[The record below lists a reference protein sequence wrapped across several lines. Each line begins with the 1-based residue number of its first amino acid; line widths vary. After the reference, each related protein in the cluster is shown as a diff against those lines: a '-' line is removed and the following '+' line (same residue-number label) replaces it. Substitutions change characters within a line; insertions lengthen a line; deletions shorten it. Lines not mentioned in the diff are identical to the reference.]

1 MSVPMH
7 FGQGFSLATG
17 KASLDR
23 ALIRK
28 FHQYRYI
35 VTKCRVGKGKHWG
48 VMQVDLEEGDDGAQV
63 ARLPRFQQAVFQGR
77 RLRLYTIALGALAAL
92 GLVLGFFVG
101 LFAPQSLWSALLFN
115 QSAALLVLVAGFQSA
130 GWVAQWRTQAMNPV
144 ALVVDSDETD
154 VPKGWYERLLDRIS
168 QGCLKLLR
176 QIGAPTLWL
185 GGWALLALLCV
196 EQAWN
201 LDLPPAALGISA
213 TVGAAFAL
221 SLAFGLLVL
230 ERQLAQQNSTQ
241 WPEAGALAQLTR
253 MTIISLILGASC
265 LLFGNDT
272 SVWPVRLAVLIG
284 LLPGFV
290 AFELLLRGV
299 LSLFSPRREQLEPA
313 LLARS
318 FGADML
324 RWPPQPLL
332 ALQHE
337 LHNRFGIDLRQIW
350 AFTYMRRAFLPVLG
364 IVAFVGWTLTGVHE
378 IPLQGRGIYE
388 RFGKPV
394 TVFGPGLHAGLPW
407 PLGRVLAVENGVVHE
422 FATSVGEPSAP
433 VRLEPADGPAPMT
446 ANRLWDASHVN
457 DKSQVI
463 ASSRADKQSFQIVN
477 MDVRFVYRIGLSDQ
491 AALAAT
497 YNSADVPT
505 LIRSTASR
513 ILVHDFAS
521 RTLDGLLGE
530 DRVGLAE
537 EIARAVQADLQKL
550 DSGVE
555 ILATVVEAIHPPAGA
570 ANAYHGVQ
578 AAQIGAQALIARE
591 RGAAAEATNQAQLQ
605 ASIARDQAMATAC
618 EINATAKAA
627 DLKFTAEHK
636 AYRSAGQA
644 FLLEQYFGQL
654 SQGLAN
660 ARLLVLDHRLGGN
673 NNAPTIDLRT
683 FTLPAGPALSRK
695 TAQPG
700 AAH

>member
-1 MSVPMH
+1 
-7 FGQGFSLATG
+7 
-17 KASLDR
+17 
-23 ALIRK
+23 
-28 FHQYRYI
+28 
-35 VTKCRVGKGKHWG
+35 
-48 VMQVDLEEGDDGAQV
+48 MQVDLDVDETPLAG
-63 ARLPRFQQAVFQGR
+63 LPRFQQAFIQGR
-77 RLRLYTIALGALAAL
+77 RLRQFAIGVGVLATV
-92 GLVLGFFVG
+92 GVLLAFFAG
-101 LFAPQSLWSALLFN
+101 LFSSQTLWPALLLN
-115 QSAALLVLVAGFQSA
+115 LSAALLVLMAGLQSA
-130 GWVAQWRTQAMNPV
+130 WWVARWRARAMNPAV
-144 ALVVDSDETD
+144 PEVVVDES
-154 VPKGWYERLLDRIS
+154 VAPSGWYERLLDRIS
-168 QGCLKLLR
+168 QQSQHLLE

-185 GGWALLALLCV
+185 GGWAFLALLGV

-201 LDLPPAALGISA
+201 LALPPVALGLAA
-213 TVGAAFAL
+213 TVGAACCML
-221 SLAFGLLVL
+221 LAFGLLVM
-230 ERQLAQQNSTQ
+230 ERHLAQEKTAQ
-241 WPEAGALAQLTR
+241 WPEAVALAQLTR
-253 MTIISLILGASC
+253 VAIISQTLGALC
-265 LLFGNDT
+265 LLFADET
-272 SVWPVRLAVLIG
+272 SVWPGRLAVLIG
-284 LLPGFV
+284 LLPGLV
-290 AFELLLRGV
+290 AAELLLRAL
-299 LSLFSPRREQLEPA
+299 LSLFSPRRERLEPE

-318 FGADML
+318 FVADML

-350 AFTYMRRAFLPVLG
+350 AFTYMRRALLPVLA
-364 IVAFVGWTLTGVHE
+364 VVSLVGWSLTGIHE
-378 IPLQGRGIYE
+378 IALQGRGVYE

-394 TVFGPGLHAGLPW
+394 EVFGPGLHMGLPW
-407 PLGRVLAVENGVVHE
+407 PLGRVLSVENGVVHE
-422 FATSVGEPSAP
+422 LATSVSDTSAP
-433 VRLEPADGPAPMT
+433 TQSDPAEGPAPAI

-497 YNSADVPT
+497 YNSADVPM

-537 EIARAVQADLQKL
+537 EIGRAVQADLQKL

-605 ASIARDQAMATAC
+605 ASIARDQASASAR
-618 EINATAKAA
+618 EINAGAQAA
-627 DLKFTAEHK
+627 DLKFNAEQK
-636 AYRSAGQA
+636 AYASAGQA
-644 FLLEQYFGQL
+644 FVLEQYFSQL

-660 ARLLVLDHRLGGN
+660 ARLLVLDHRLGGGS
-673 NNAPTIDLRT
+673 NAPTIDLRT
-683 FTLPAGPALSRK
+683 FTLPVDPAPPRK

-700 AAH
+700 AAN

>member
-1 MSVPMH
+1 
-7 FGQGFSLATG
+7 
-17 KASLDR
+17 
-23 ALIRK
+23 
-28 FHQYRYI
+28 
-35 VTKCRVGKGKHWG
+35 
-48 VMQVDLEEGDDGAQV
+48 MQVDLEVDGAQV
-63 ARLPRFQQAVFQGR
+63 AGLPRFQQAVFQGR
-77 RLRLYTIALGALAAL
+77 RLRQFAIGLSALAAV
-92 GLVLGFFVG
+92 GLVLALFVG
-101 LFAPQSLWSALLFN
+101 LFAPQSLWGALLVN
-115 QSAALLVLVAGFQSA
+115 QSAAFLVLVAGLQSA
-130 GWVAQWRTQAMNPV
+130 WWVTRWRAQTMNPMPPV
-144 ALVVDSDETD
+144 VVVDEIVAPD
-154 VPKGWYERLLDRIS
+154 GWYERLLDGLS
-168 QGCLKLLR
+168 QRSVRMLG

-185 GGWALLALLCV
+185 GGWALLTLFSIS
-196 EQAWN
+196 QFWN
-201 LDLPPAALGISA
+201 LALPPAALGLSA
-213 TVGAAFAL
+213 SVGAVLAL
-221 SLAFGLLVL
+221 LLAFGLLVV
-230 ERQLAQQNSTQ
+230 ERQLAQENVAQ

-253 MTIISLILGASC
+253 VTIICLVLGALC
-265 LLFGNDT
+265 LLFASET

-284 LLPGFV
+284 LLPGLV
-290 AFELLLRGV
+290 AAELLLRAV
-299 LSLFSPRREQLEPA
+299 LSLFSPQRQQLEPA

-318 FGADML
+318 FIADML

-350 AFTYMRRAFLPVLG
+350 AFTYMRRAFLPVLAV
-364 IVAFVGWTLTGVHE
+364 IIFVGWSLTGIHE

-394 TVFGPGLHAGLPW
+394 EVFGPGLHAGLPW
-407 PLGRVLAVENGVVHE
+407 PLGRVLKVENGVVHE
-422 FATSVGEPSAP
+422 LATSVGEASAP
-433 VRLEPADGPAPMT
+433 VVPEPAEGPAPAI

-477 MDVRFVYRIGLSDQ
+477 MDVRFVYRIGLTDQ

-530 DRVGLAE
+530 DRVGLAD
-537 EIARAVQADLQKL
+537 EIGRAVQADLQKL

-578 AAQIGAQALIARE
+578 AAQIGAQALISRE
-591 RGAAAEATNQAQLQ
+591 RGAAAEATHLAQLQ
-605 ASIARDQAMATAC
+605 ASITRDQATASAH
-618 EINATAKAA
+618 EINATAQVA
-627 DLKFTAEHK
+627 DLKFSAEQK
-636 AYRSAGQA
+636 AYASAGQA
-644 FLLEQYFGQL
+644 FVLEQYLSQL

-660 ARLLVLDHRLGGN
+660 AKLLILDHRLGGSS
-673 NNAPTIDLRT
+673 NAPTIDLRT
-683 FTLPAGPALSRK
+683 FTLPADPASPR
-695 TAQPG
+695 TSTQPG
-700 AAH
+700 ATH

>member
-1 MSVPMH
+1 
-7 FGQGFSLATG
+7 
-17 KASLDR
+17 
-23 ALIRK
+23 
-28 FHQYRYI
+28 
-35 VTKCRVGKGKHWG
+35 
-48 VMQVDLEEGDDGAQV
+48 MQVDLDGDGAQI
-63 ARLPRFQQAVFQGR
+63 AGLPRFQQAVVQGR
-77 RLRLYTIALGALAAL
+77 RLRQFAIGLGALAAI
-92 GLVLGFFVG
+92 GLVLAFFVG
-101 LFAPQSLWSALLFN
+101 LFAPQSLWPALLVN
-115 QSAALLVLVAGFQSA
+115 QSAGLLVLVAGLQSA
-130 GWVAQWRTQAMNPV
+130 WWVTQWRARAMNPAVLVPVVV
-144 ALVVDSDETD
+144 AEEVVVAE
-154 VPKGWYERLLDRIS
+154 GWYERLLDRIS
-168 QGCLKLLR
+168 QRWLRLLG

-185 GGWALLALLCV
+185 GGWALLTLYSI
-196 EQAWN
+196 EQVWN
-201 LDLPPAALGISA
+201 LTLPPAALGLSA
-213 TVGAAFAL
+213 SVGATL
-221 SLAFGLLVL
+221 SLLLAFGLLVL
-230 ERQLAQQNSTQ
+230 ERQLAQENVAQ
-241 WPEAGALAQLTR
+241 WPEAGPLAQLTR
-253 MTIISLILGASC
+253 VAISCLVLSALC
-265 LLFGNDT
+265 LLFGSET
-272 SVWPVRLAVLIG
+272 SVWPVRLAVLMG
-284 LLPGFV
+284 LLPGLV
-290 AFELLLRGV
+290 AVELLLRAV

-318 FGADML
+318 FVADML

-350 AFTYMRRAFLPVLG
+350 AFTYMRRAFLPVLVVVT
-364 IVAFVGWTLTGVHE
+364 IIGWSLTGIHE

-394 TVFGPGLHAGLPW
+394 EVFGPGLHAGLPW
-407 PLGRVLAVENGVVHE
+407 PLGRVLNVENGVVHE
-422 FATSVGEPSAP
+422 LATSVGEKSAP
-433 VRLEPADGPAPMT
+433 VAAEPAEGPAPAI

-477 MDVRFVYRIGLSDQ
+477 MDVRFVYRIGLSDE

-537 EIARAVQADLQKL
+537 EIGRAVQADLQKL

-578 AAQIGAQALIARE
+578 AAQIGAQALISRE

-605 ASIARDQAMATAC
+605 ASIAHDQATASAH
-618 EINATAKAA
+618 EINSTAQAA
-627 DLKFTAEHK
+627 DLKFAAERK
-636 AYRSAGQA
+636 AYSSAGQA
-644 FLLEQYFGQL
+644 FVLEQYFSQL
-654 SQGLAN
+654 TQGLAN
-660 ARLLVLDHRLGGN
+660 AKLLVLDHRLGGSS
-673 NNAPTIDLRT
+673 NAPTIDLRT
-683 FTLPAGPALSRK
+683 FTLPADPAPARN
-695 TAQPG
+695 TVQPG
-700 AAH
+700 AVH

>member
-1 MSVPMH
+1 MT
-7 FGQGFSLATG
+7 GFDVSN
-17 KASLDR
+17 D
-23 ALIRK
+23 
-28 FHQYRYI
+28 
-35 VTKCRVGKGKHWG
+35 KHWG
-48 VMQVDLEEGDDGAQV
+48 GMQVDLDVDGTQV
-63 ARLPRFQQAVFQGR
+63 AGLPRFQQALFHGR
-77 RLRLYTIALGALAAL
+77 RLRQYAIGLSAVAAV
-92 GLVLGFFVG
+92 GLVLAFFVA
-101 LFAPQSLWSALLFN
+101 LFAPQSLWGALLVN
-115 QSAALLVLVAGFQSA
+115 QSAGLLVLVACLQSA
-130 GWVAQWRTQAMNPV
+130 WWVTQWRAQAMSPIVSVPV
-144 ALVVDSDETD
+144 IVEEEAVAPV
-154 VPKGWYERLLDRIS
+154 GWYERLLDRIS
-168 QGCLKLLR
+168 QRWVHLLA
-176 QIGAPTLWL
+176 QIGASTFWLAGWTLLTLFSIEQVWN
-185 GGWALLALLCV
+185 LALT
-196 EQAWN
+196 
-201 LDLPPAALGISA
+201 PAALGLSA
-213 TVGAAFAL
+213 SVGAVL
-221 SLAFGLLVL
+221 SLLLAFGLLVL
-230 ERQLAQQNSTQ
+230 ERQLAQENLSE

-253 MTIISLILGASC
+253 VAIICLVLSALC

-284 LLPGFV
+284 LLPGLV
-290 AFELLLRGV
+290 AVELLLRAV
-299 LSLFSPRREQLEPA
+299 LSLFSPQRENLEPT

-318 FGADML
+318 FVADML

-350 AFTYMRRAFLPVLG
+350 AFTYMRRAFFPV
-364 IVAFVGWTLTGVHE
+364 VAVVAIVGWALTGIHE

-394 TVFGPGLHAGLPW
+394 EVFGPGLHAGLPW
-407 PLGRVLAVENGVVHE
+407 PLGRVLGVENGVVHE
-422 FATSVGEPSAP
+422 LATSVGEASAP
-433 VRLEPADGPAPMT
+433 VVAEPAEGPAPAI

-497 YNSADVPT
+497 YNNADVPT

-530 DRVGLAE
+530 DRVGLGE
-537 EIARAVQADLQKL
+537 EIGRAVQADLQKL

-570 ANAYHGVQ
+570 ANAYHAVQ
-578 AAQIGAQALIARE
+578 AAQIGAQALISRE

-605 ASIARDQAMATAC
+605 ASIARDQATANAR
-618 EINATAKAA
+618 EINATAQAS
-627 DLKFTAEHK
+627 DLRFSAERK
-636 AYRSAGQA
+636 AYASAGQA
-644 FLLEQYFGQL
+644 FVLEQYFSQL
-654 SQGLAN
+654 TQGLAN
-660 ARLLVLDHRLGGN
+660 AKLLVLDHRLGGSS
-673 NNAPTIDLRT
+673 NAPTIDLRT
-683 FTLPAGPALSRK
+683 FTLPADPASPRN

-700 AAH
+700 ATH

>member
-1 MSVPMH
+1 
-7 FGQGFSLATG
+7 
-17 KASLDR
+17 
-23 ALIRK
+23 
-28 FHQYRYI
+28 
-35 VTKCRVGKGKHWG
+35 
-48 VMQVDLEEGDDGAQV
+48 MQVDLDGDGAQI
-63 ARLPRFQQAVFQGR
+63 AGLPRFQQAVVQGR
-77 RLRLYTIALGALAAL
+77 RLRQFAIGLGALAAI
-92 GLVLGFFVG
+92 GLVLAFFVG
-101 LFAPQSLWSALLFN
+101 LFAPQSLWPALLVN
-115 QSAALLVLVAGFQSA
+115 QSAGLLVLVAGLQSA
-130 GWVAQWRTQAMNPV
+130 WWVARWRARAMNPAVLVPVVV
-144 ALVVDSDETD
+144 AEEVVAAE
-154 VPKGWYERLLDRIS
+154 GWYERLLDRIS
-168 QGCLKLLR
+168 QRWLRLLG
-176 QIGAPTLWL
+176 QIGKPTLWL
-185 GGWALLALLCV
+185 GGWALLTLYSI
-196 EQAWN
+196 EQVWN
-201 LDLPPAALGISA
+201 LALPPAALGVSA
-213 TVGAAFAL
+213 SVGAAL
-221 SLAFGLLVL
+221 SLLLAFGLLVL
-230 ERQLAQQNSTQ
+230 ERQLAQENVAQ
-241 WPEAGALAQLTR
+241 WPEAGPLAQLTR
-253 MTIISLILGASC
+253 VAIICLVLSALC
-265 LLFGNDT
+265 LLFGSET

-284 LLPGFV
+284 LLPGLV
-290 AFELLLRGV
+290 AVELLLRAV

-318 FGADML
+318 FVADML

-350 AFTYMRRAFLPVLG
+350 AFTYMRRAFLPVLAV
-364 IVAFVGWTLTGVHE
+364 VAIVGWSLTGIHE

-394 TVFGPGLHAGLPW
+394 EVFGPGLHAGLPW
-407 PLGRVLAVENGVVHE
+407 PLGRVLSVENGVVHE
-422 FATSVGEPSAP
+422 LATSVGETSAP
-433 VRLEPADGPAPMT
+433 VAAEPAEGPAPAI

-537 EIARAVQADLQKL
+537 EIGRAVQADLQKL

-578 AAQIGAQALIARE
+578 AAQIAAQALISRE

-605 ASIARDQAMATAC
+605 ASIVHDQATASAH
-618 EINATAKAA
+618 EINSTAQAA
-627 DLKFTAEHK
+627 DLKFAAERK
-636 AYRSAGQA
+636 AYSDAGQA
-644 FLLEQYFGQL
+644 FVLEQYLSQL
-654 SQGLAN
+654 TQGLAN
-660 ARLLVLDHRLGGN
+660 AKLLVLDHRLGGSS
-673 NNAPTIDLRT
+673 NAPTIDLRT
-683 FTLPAGPALSRK
+683 LTLPADPAPPRN
-695 TAQPG
+695 TVQPG
-700 AAH
+700 AIH

>member
-1 MSVPMH
+1 
-7 FGQGFSLATG
+7 
-17 KASLDR
+17 
-23 ALIRK
+23 
-28 FHQYRYI
+28 
-35 VTKCRVGKGKHWG
+35 
-48 VMQVDLEEGDDGAQV
+48 MQVDLDGDGAQI
-63 ARLPRFQQAVFQGR
+63 AALPRFQQAVVQGR
-77 RLRLYTIALGALAAL
+77 RLRQFAMGLGALVAI
-92 GLVLGFFVG
+92 GLVLAFFVG
-101 LFAPQSLWSALLFN
+101 LFAPQSLWPALLVN
-115 QSAALLVLVAGFQSA
+115 QSAGLLVLVAGLQSA
-130 GWVAQWRTQAMNPV
+130 WWVTQWRARAMNPALSVPVVV
-144 ALVVDSDETD
+144 AEEVVAAE
-154 VPKGWYERLLDRIS
+154 GWYERLLDRIS
-168 QGCLKLLR
+168 QRWLRLLG

-185 GGWALLALLCV
+185 AGWALLTLYSI
-196 EQAWN
+196 EQVWN
-201 LDLPPAALGISA
+201 LTLPPAALGLSA
-213 TVGAAFAL
+213 SVGATL
-221 SLAFGLLVL
+221 SLLLAFGLLVL
-230 ERQLAQQNSTQ
+230 ERQLAQENVAQ
-241 WPEAGALAQLTR
+241 WPEAGPLAQLTR
-253 MTIISLILGASC
+253 VAIICLVLSALC
-265 LLFGNDT
+265 LLFGSET
-272 SVWPVRLAVLIG
+272 SVWPARLAVLIG
-284 LLPGFV
+284 LLPGLV
-290 AFELLLRGV
+290 AVELLLRAV

-318 FGADML
+318 FVADML

-350 AFTYMRRAFLPVLG
+350 AFTYMRRAFLPVLAV
-364 IVAFVGWTLTGVHE
+364 VAIVGWSLTGIHE

-394 TVFGPGLHAGLPW
+394 QVFGPGLHAGLPW
-407 PLGRVLAVENGVVHE
+407 PLGRVLSVENGVVHE
-422 FATSVGEPSAP
+422 LATSVGEASAP
-433 VRLEPADGPAPMT
+433 VAAEPAEGPAPAI

-497 YNSADVPT
+497 YHSADVPT

-537 EIARAVQADLQKL
+537 EIGRAVQADLQKL

-578 AAQIGAQALIARE
+578 AAQIAAQALISRE

-605 ASIARDQAMATAC
+605 ASLAHDQATASAH
-618 EINATAKAA
+618 EINSTAQAA
-627 DLKFTAEHK
+627 DLKFTAERK
-636 AYRSAGQA
+636 AYSSAGQA
-644 FLLEQYFGQL
+644 FVLEQYLSQL
-654 SQGLAN
+654 TQGLAN
-660 ARLLVLDHRLGGN
+660 AKLLVLDHRLGGSG
-673 NNAPTIDLRT
+673 NAPTIDLRT
-683 FTLPAGPALSRK
+683 FTLPADPAPPRN
-695 TAQPG
+695 TVQPG
-700 AAH
+700 AVH

>member
-1 MSVPMH
+1 
-7 FGQGFSLATG
+7 
-17 KASLDR
+17 
-23 ALIRK
+23 
-28 FHQYRYI
+28 
-35 VTKCRVGKGKHWG
+35 
-48 VMQVDLEEGDDGAQV
+48 MQVDLDGDGAQI
-63 ARLPRFQQAVFQGR
+63 AALPRFQQAVVQGR
-77 RLRLYTIALGALAAL
+77 RLRQIAIGLGALAAA
-92 GLVLGFFVG
+92 GWVLAFFVG
-101 LFAPQSLWSALLFN
+101 LFAPQSLWAALLVN
-115 QSAALLVLVAGFQSA
+115 QSAALLVLVAGLQSA
-130 GWVAQWRTQAMNPV
+130 WWVTQWRARAMNPAV
-144 ALVVDSDETD
+144 LVPVSIAEEVVSTE
-154 VPKGWYERLLDRIS
+154 GWYERLLDRIS
-168 QGCLKLLR
+168 QRWWRLLG

-185 GGWALLALLCV
+185 GGWALLTLYSI
-196 EQAWN
+196 EQVWN
-201 LDLPPAALGISA
+201 LALPPAALGLSA
-213 TVGAAFAL
+213 SVGAAL
-221 SLAFGLLVL
+221 SLLLAFGLLVL
-230 ERQLAQQNSTQ
+230 ERQLAQENVAQ
-241 WPEAGALAQLTR
+241 WPEAGPLAQLTR
-253 MTIISLILGASC
+253 VAIICLVLSALC
-265 LLFGNDT
+265 LLFGNET

-284 LLPGFV
+284 LLPGLV
-290 AFELLLRGV
+290 AVELLLRAV

-318 FGADML
+318 FIADML

-337 LHNRFGIDLRQIW
+337 IHNRFGIDLRQIW
-350 AFTYMRRAFLPVLG
+350 AFTYMRRAFLPVLAV
-364 IVAFVGWTLTGVHE
+364 VAIVGWSLTGIHE
-378 IPLQGRGIYE
+378 ISLQGRGIYE

-394 TVFGPGLHAGLPW
+394 EVFGPGLHAGLPW
-407 PLGRVLAVENGVVHE
+407 PLGRVLSVENGVVHE
-422 FATSVGEPSAP
+422 LATSVGETSAP
-433 VRLEPADGPAPMT
+433 VAAEPAEGPAPAI

-537 EIARAVQADLQKL
+537 EIGRAVQADLQKL

-578 AAQIGAQALIARE
+578 AAQIGAQALISRE

-605 ASIARDQAMATAC
+605 ASIAHDQATARAH
-618 EINATAKAA
+618 EINSTAQAA
-627 DLKFTAEHK
+627 DLKFAAERK
-636 AYRSAGQA
+636 AYTSAGQA
-644 FLLEQYFGQL
+644 FVLEQYLSQL
-654 SQGLAN
+654 TQGLAN
-660 ARLLVLDHRLGGN
+660 AKLLVLDHRLGGSS
-673 NNAPTIDLRT
+673 NAPTIDLRT
-683 FTLPAGPALSRK
+683 FTLPADPTPSRNS
-695 TAQPG
+695 AQPG
-700 AAH
+700 AVH

>member
-1 MSVPMH
+1 
-7 FGQGFSLATG
+7 
-17 KASLDR
+17 
-23 ALIRK
+23 
-28 FHQYRYI
+28 
-35 VTKCRVGKGKHWG
+35 
-48 VMQVDLEEGDDGAQV
+48 MQVDLDGDGAQI
-63 ARLPRFQQAVFQGR
+63 AGLPRFQQAVVQGR
-77 RLRLYTIALGALAAL
+77 RLRQWAIGLGALAAA
-92 GLVLGFFVG
+92 GLVLAFFVG
-101 LFAPQSLWSALLFN
+101 LFAPQSLWPALLVN
-115 QSAALLVLVAGFQSA
+115 QSAGLLVLVAGLQSA
-130 GWVAQWRTQAMNPV
+130 WWVTQWRARAMNPA
-144 ALVVDSDETD
+144 ALVPVAITEE
-154 VPKGWYERLLDRIS
+154 VVVAEGWYERLLDGIS
-168 QGCLKLLR
+168 QRWLRLLG

-185 GGWALLALLCV
+185 GGWALLSLYSI
-196 EQAWN
+196 EQVWN
-201 LDLPPAALGISA
+201 LALPPAALGLSA
-213 TVGAAFAL
+213 SVGAAL
-221 SLAFGLLVL
+221 SLLLAFGLLVL
-230 ERQLAQQNSTQ
+230 ERQLAQENVAQ
-241 WPEAGALAQLTR
+241 WPEAGSLAQLAR
-253 MTIISLILGASC
+253 VAIIGLVLSALC
-265 LLFGNDT
+265 LLFGSET
-272 SVWPVRLAVLIG
+272 AVWPVRLAVLIG
-284 LLPGFV
+284 LLPGLV
-290 AFELLLRGV
+290 AIELLLRAV
-299 LSLFSPRREQLEPA
+299 LSLFSPRREQLEPT

-318 FGADML
+318 FVADML

-350 AFTYMRRAFLPVLG
+350 AFTYMRRAFLPVLAV
-364 IVAFVGWTLTGVHE
+364 VAIVGWSLTGIHE

-394 TVFGPGLHAGLPW
+394 EVFGPGLHAGLPW
-407 PLGRVLAVENGVVHE
+407 PLGRVLSVENGVVHE
-422 FATSVGEPSAP
+422 LATSVGEASAP
-433 VRLEPADGPAPMT
+433 VAAEPAEGPAPAI

-530 DRVGLAE
+530 DRVGLSE
-537 EIARAVQADLQKL
+537 EIGRAVQADLQKL

-578 AAQIGAQALIARE
+578 AAQIGAQALISRE
-591 RGAAAEATNQAQLQ
+591 LGAAAEATNQAQLQ
-605 ASIARDQAMATAC
+605 ASIARDQATASAH
-618 EINATAKAA
+618 EINSSAQAA
-627 DLKFTAEHK
+627 DLKFAAERK
-636 AYRSAGQA
+636 AYSSAGQA
-644 FLLEQYFGQL
+644 FVLEQYLSQL
-654 SQGLAN
+654 TQGLAN
-660 ARLLVLDHRLGGN
+660 AKLLVLDHRLGGSS
-673 NNAPTIDLRT
+673 NAPTIDLRT
-683 FTLPAGPALSRK
+683 FTLPADPAPSRN

>member
-1 MSVPMH
+1 MSN
-7 FGQGFSLATG
+7 G
-17 KASLDR
+17 
-23 ALIRK
+23 
-28 FHQYRYI
+28 
-35 VTKCRVGKGKHWG
+35 WG
-48 VMQVDLEEGDDGAQV
+48 GMQVDLDGDGAQI
-63 ARLPRFQQAVFQGR
+63 AGLPRFQQAVVQGR
-77 RLRLYTIALGALAAL
+77 RLRQWAIGLGALAAA
-92 GLVLGFFVG
+92 GLVLAFFVG
-101 LFAPQSLWSALLFN
+101 LFAPQSLWPALLVN
-115 QSAALLVLVAGFQSA
+115 QSAGLLVLVAGLQSA
-130 GWVAQWRTQAMNPV
+130 WWITQWRARAMNPSVLVPVSITEEVVV
-144 ALVVDSDETD
+144 AE
-154 VPKGWYERLLDRIS
+154 GWYERLLDGIS
-168 QGCLKLLR
+168 QRWLRLLG

-185 GGWALLALLCV
+185 GGWALLSLYSI
-196 EQAWN
+196 EQVWN
-201 LDLPPAALGISA
+201 LALPPAALGLSA
-213 TVGAAFAL
+213 SVGAAL
-221 SLAFGLLVL
+221 SLLLAFGLLVL
-230 ERQLAQQNSTQ
+230 ERQLAQENVAQ
-241 WPEAGALAQLTR
+241 WPEAGSLAQLAR
-253 MTIISLILGASC
+253 VAIIGLVLSALC
-265 LLFGNDT
+265 LLFGSET
-272 SVWPVRLAVLIG
+272 AVWPVRLAVLIG
-284 LLPGFV
+284 LLPGLV
-290 AFELLLRGV
+290 AIELLLRAV
-299 LSLFSPRREQLEPA
+299 LSLFSPRREQLEPT

-318 FGADML
+318 FVADML

-350 AFTYMRRAFLPVLG
+350 AFTYMRRAFLPVLAV
-364 IVAFVGWTLTGVHE
+364 VAIVGWSLTGIHE

-394 TVFGPGLHAGLPW
+394 EVFGPGLHAGLPW
-407 PLGRVLAVENGVVHE
+407 PLGRVLSVENGVVHE
-422 FATSVGEPSAP
+422 LATSVGEASAP
-433 VRLEPADGPAPMT
+433 VAAEPAEGPAPAI

-530 DRVGLAE
+530 DRVGLSE
-537 EIARAVQADLQKL
+537 EIGRAVQADLQKL

-578 AAQIGAQALIARE
+578 AAQIGAQALISRE

-605 ASIARDQAMATAC
+605 ASIARDQATASAH
-618 EINATAKAA
+618 EINSSARAA
-627 DLKFTAEHK
+627 DLKFAAERK
-636 AYRSAGQA
+636 AYSSAGQA
-644 FLLEQYFGQL
+644 FVLEQYLSQL
-654 SQGLAN
+654 TQGLAN
-660 ARLLVLDHRLGGN
+660 AKLLVLDHRLGGSS
-673 NNAPTIDLRT
+673 NAPTIDLRT
-683 FTLPAGPALSRK
+683 FTLPADPAPSRN

>member
-1 MSVPMH
+1 
-7 FGQGFSLATG
+7 
-17 KASLDR
+17 
-23 ALIRK
+23 
-28 FHQYRYI
+28 
-35 VTKCRVGKGKHWG
+35 
-48 VMQVDLEEGDDGAQV
+48 MQVDLDGDGAQI
-63 ARLPRFQQAVFQGR
+63 AGLPRFQQAVVQGR
-77 RLRLYTIALGALAAL
+77 RLRQWAIGLGALAAA
-92 GLVLGFFVG
+92 GLVLAFFVG
-101 LFAPQSLWSALLFN
+101 LFAPQSLWPALLVN
-115 QSAALLVLVAGFQSA
+115 QSAGLLVLVAGLQSA
-130 GWVAQWRTQAMNPV
+130 WWVTQWRARVMNPAVLVPV
-144 ALVVDSDETD
+144 AVAEDVVAAE
-154 VPKGWYERLLDRIS
+154 GWYERLLERIS
-168 QGCLKLLR
+168 QRWLRLLG

-185 GGWALLALLCV
+185 GGWALLTLYSI
-196 EQAWN
+196 EQVWSLA
-201 LDLPPAALGISA
+201 LPPAMLGSA
-213 TVGAAFAL
+213 ASVGAAL
-221 SLAFGLLVL
+221 SLLLAFGLLVL
-230 ERQLAQQNSTQ
+230 ERQLAQENVAQ
-241 WPEAGALAQLTR
+241 WPEAGSLAQLTR
-253 MTIISLILGASC
+253 VAIIGLVLSALC
-265 LLFGNDT
+265 LLFGSET

-284 LLPGFV
+284 LLPGLV
-290 AFELLLRGV
+290 AVELLLRAV

-318 FGADML
+318 FVADML

-337 LHNRFGIDLRQIW
+337 IHNRFGIDLRQIW
-350 AFTYMRRAFLPVLG
+350 AFTYMRRAFLPVLAV
-364 IVAFVGWTLTGVHE
+364 VATVGWSLTGIHE

-394 TVFGPGLHAGLPW
+394 EVFGPGLRTGLPW
-407 PLGRVLAVENGVVHE
+407 PLGRVLSVENGVVHE
-422 FATSVGEPSAP
+422 LATSVGETSAP
-433 VRLEPADGPAPMT
+433 VEAEPADGPAPAI

-537 EIARAVQADLQKL
+537 EIGRAVQADLQKL

-578 AAQIGAQALIARE
+578 AAQIGAQALISRE

-605 ASIARDQAMATAC
+605 ASIARDQATASAH
-618 EINATAKAA
+618 EINSAAQAA
-627 DLKFTAEHK
+627 DLKFAAERK
-636 AYRSAGQA
+636 AYSSAGQA
-644 FLLEQYFGQL
+644 FVLEQYLSQL
-654 SQGLAN
+654 TQGLAN
-660 ARLLVLDHRLGGN
+660 AKLLVLDHRLGGSS
-673 NNAPTIDLRT
+673 NAPTIDLRT
-683 FTLPAGPALSRK
+683 FTLPADLAPPRN